1 MIKKDA
7 LWSECSF
14 HDNIKNQIS
23 RICNELG
30 YDVREEYKGKDW
42 RADVLVLAN
51 GKKYAFEVQISK
63 QNLNRTLERQ
73 NKYTRDNII
82 GCWLF
87 EKEPKQKDELE
98 NLPLFKIS
106 NDKNLTV
113 SLKDRK
119 KLPLKTF
126 ISDFLNDEIKFCQTL
141 NTQALEI
148 RFLEMKCWKCGHLNH
163 IYYVGNL
170 ISPCNAKIL
179 HADIEM
185 WQDSKFMFEPEII
198 KVVTQYVQK
207 SNFLEMGE
215 IKKRYSG
222 TIDNSYLSFGCS
234 KCDSIFGDW
243 FVFHDVLGS
252 LDGDGVIDKL
262 VIPKHELKMDVRINI
277 PHWCH
282 PGDEEFCD

>member
-1 MIKKDA
+1 MIKKDD
-7 LWSECSF
+7 LWNECSF

-23 RICNELG
+23 KICNKLG

-63 QNLNRTLERQ
+63 QNLERTQERQ
-73 NKYTRDNII
+73 SKYIRDNII

-87 EKEPKQKDELE
+87 EKEPKQRDELE

-106 NDKNLTV
+106 NDENLTV

-119 KLPLKTF
+119 DIPLEIF
-126 ISDFLNDEIKFCQTL
+126 ISDFLNDRIKFCKTL
-141 NTQALEI
+141 DTQALEI

-163 IYYVGNL
+163 IYYVGDL

-179 HADIEM
+179 HGDIEM
-185 WQDSKFMFEPEII
+185 WQDEKFMFESEIVDEVN
-198 KVVTQYVQK
+198 KYVKK
-207 SNFLEMGE
+207 SKILEMGE
-215 IKKRYSG
+215 IKKRYSE
-222 TIDNSYLSFGCS
+222 TVHTSYLSFGCS

-243 FVFHDVLGS
+243 FVHDTIIDS
-252 LDGDGVIDKL
+252 LYGDGVIDKIIIL
-262 VIPKHELKMDVRINI
+262 KKDLKMNVKMDL

-282 PGDEEFCD
+282 PGDGDFCE